1 MIEADDQRLE
11 TVKAEFKNIIAHW
24 CIHIGMELSISCGY
38 VQHKEFPDKQL
49 AELAKI
55 ADLRMYEAKQAH
67 YRTGG
72 ADRRRR

>member
-1 MIEADDQRLE
+1 
-11 TVKAEFKNIIAHW
+11 
-24 CIHIGMELSISCGY
+24 MELSISCGY